1 MNASPPSADNP
12 TATADILFMDR
23 IKAGDGRALEA
34 LYAVHSRLL
43 RSVIFRVLS
52 SDVDSDEVLQEVFV
66 EIWNRA
72 ATYDSTKGVPLSWLI
87 IVARRRA
94 LDRCRRRA
102 KEARHLT
109 ALANE
114 MRASADSHFYPR
126 QDMQVDRL
134 DTRAVVEEVLLRLP
148 EAQREVLRLA
158 FYAGLSQRQI
168 AAKIGIPAG
177 TVKTRMQL
185 GLEKVA
191 RGLKAFSS
199 EYVEGFRKPAAI

>member
-1 MNASPPSADNP
+1 MNAYPPNVDNP
-12 TATADILFMDR
+12 TATADIVLMER
-23 IKAGDGRALEA
+23 IKSSDGRALEE
-34 LYAVHSRLL
+34 LYSAHSKFL

-72 ATYDSTKGVPLSWLI
+72 ATYDSTKGVPLAWLI
-87 IVARRRA
+87 VVARRRA

-114 MRASADSHFYPR
+114 METSASSHFCPR
-126 QDMQVDRL
+126 QDTEVDRL

-199 EYVEGFRKPAAI
+199 EYVDGFRRPAAI